1 VLFQNKI
8 SKKELP
14 MSTYLG
20 KMVHPNTNESVT
32 VYSGF
37 NWPSLFLG
45 VFWFLAKELWQ
56 WALISFMVAAC
67 TLGLSWP
74 VWGFF
79 ANDLYIKGLFR
90 RGFLP
95 DASVRKYLE
104 KEGLIAPQPELSPQD
119 MLSAQTKE

>member
-45 VFWFLAKELWQ
+45 VFWFLAMELWQ
-56 WALISFMVAAC
+56 WALISFMFAVC
-67 TLGLSWP
+67 ILGL
-74 VWGFF
+74 
-79 ANDLYIKGLFR
+79 
-90 RGFLP
+90 
-95 DASVRKYLE
+95 
-104 KEGLIAPQPELSPQD
+104 
-119 MLSAQTKE
+119 